1 VTDQPKQ
8 TIYGEYEGTGYSSVV
23 LAKISAQNDS
33 LTMSDYTTI
42 TTVLGFR
49 KDTGAAITTTV
60 NANIVTVTSA
70 LSNVNVIL
78 LIFGQRA

>member
-1 VTDQPKQ
+1 
-8 TIYGEYEGTGYSSVV
+8 
-23 LAKISAQNDS
+23 
-33 LTMSDYTTI
+33 MSDYTTI

-49 KDTGAAITTTV
+49 KDSGVAITTTV